1 MKTFL
6 LTNHAPAEILK
17 RSPDTSAEEA
27 VAASEKSMQEWRDWA
42 KRCGEQLIDFGL
54 PTTNGQALH
63 TNGSLSV
70 RDKDFVGYSLVK
82 ANDLEGVS
90 VLLKGHPHLS
100 WNDACTIEIHE
111 TMALP

>member
-6 LTNHAPAEILK
+6 LTYHAPAEILK
-17 RSPDTSAEEA
+17 RSQDTSAED
-27 VAASEKSMQEWRDWA
+27 AAAAAEKSMQEWKDWA
-42 KRCGEQLIDFGL
+42 ARCGEQLIDFGL

-63 TNGSLSV
+63 TNGSLSHS
-70 RDKDFVGYSLVK
+70 DKDIVGYSLIK
-82 ANDLEGVS
+82 ANDLEEVS